1 MFSVKND
8 GIIEEYQQ
16 IKKLITVS
24 TGNSGEKERAIMEI
38 LDFMKKEQLQKIQ
51 DLYSTAIG
59 TSICIVDREG
69 NHITKNSNSTDFCE
83 KYTKGSELGAKRC
96 AQCDLNGNGLYFC
109 HSGLMDFAA
118 DIVVDGEKIGAVL
131 GGQVLPKQPDIE
143 KFRELAV
150 ELSID
155 PDEYI
160 AALKKVPVKS
170 EESIRCAAE
179 LMDVMFNMMI
189 NQEYSIHKDKTKIE
203 VIDKEIGVTTEN
215 VSQIEVMVRD
225 LTKVSRKQNIL
236 ALNAS
241 IEAARAGEAGRGF
254 NIVAG
259 EMGKLSSMATEK
271 YSAIIAK
278 AGEID
283 ESLKRINSEFAKNN
297 LESNIK

>member
-1 MFSVKND
+1 MK
-8 GIIEEYQQ
+8 
-16 IKKLITVS
+16 
-24 TGNSGEKERAIMEI
+24 I
-38 LDFMKKEQLQKIQ
+38 LDFMKREQLQKIQ
-51 DLYSTAIG
+51 DLYSTATG
-59 TSICIVDREG
+59 VAVCIIDQEG
-69 NHITKNSNSTDFCE
+69 NHITKDSNGTDFCL
-83 KYTKGSELGAKRC
+83 KYTKGSEMGAKRC
-96 AQCDLNGNGLYFC
+96 HQCDLNGKGVYFC
-109 HSGLMDFAA
+109 HAGLMDFST
-118 DIVVDGEKIGAVL
+118 DILVEGEKVGAIV
-131 GGQVLPKQPDIE
+131 GGQVLPGSPDFD

-179 LMDVMFNMMI
+179 LMEVMINVLV
-189 NQEYSIHKDKTKIE
+189 NQEYSLYKDKAKIQ

-215 VSQIEVMVRD
+215 VTQIEVMVRD

-254 NIVAG
+254 NIVAN
-259 EMGKLSSMATEK
+259 EMEKLSSMATEK

-283 ESLKRINSEFAKNN
+283 ESLKRINAEFTKHT
-297 LESNIK
+297 LESGLSQQTN

>member
-1 MFSVKND
+1 
-8 GIIEEYQQ
+8 
-16 IKKLITVS
+16 
-24 TGNSGEKERAIMEI
+24 MEI
-38 LDFMKKEQLQKIQ
+38 LDFIEREQLQQIQ
-51 DLYSTAIG
+51 DLYSTATG
-59 TSICIVDREG
+59 VAVCIIDREG
-69 NHITKNSNSTDFCE
+69 NHITEDSNGNDFCK

-96 AQCDLNGNGLYFC
+96 HKCDLEGKGVYFC

-118 DIVVDGEKIGAVL
+118 DILIEGEKVGAIV
-131 GGQVLPKQPDIE
+131 GGQVLPGPPDLD
-143 KFRELAV
+143 KFRDLAI

-160 AALKKVPVKS
+160 AAVKKVPVKS
-170 EESIRCAAE
+170 EESIRSAAK
-179 LMDVMFNMMI
+179 LMEVMI
-189 NQEYSIHKDKTKIE
+189 NMLVNQRYTLYKDQSKIA
-203 VIDKEIGVTTEN
+203 VIDREIGVTTEN
-215 VSQIEVMVRD
+215 VIQIEAMVRD
-225 LTKVSRKQNIL
+225 LTKVSKKQNIL

-283 ESLKRINSEFAKNN
+283 QSLRNINAEFGKEKQEADNQDEN
-297 LESNIK
+297 GQV